1 MNSTATVSIDSAIGS
16 PLWSAGATSALLD
29 SDANER
35 GDSPMS
41 YKRRRLSNGPCSYSE
56 AGKKNEIIGEK
67 NDTEDV
73 TCNNGLLNPQYVNV
87 EGAQAASA
95 EKGKIFIKIFQLA
108 LFLIT
113 LDLFISSKMK
123 SFYINT

>member
-41 YKRRRLSNGPCSYSE
+41 YKKSRLSNGPCTCSE
-56 AGKKNEIIGEK
+56 TGKENTIIGEK
-67 NDTEDV
+67 HDTEDV
-73 TCNNGLLNPQYVNV
+73 TCNDDLLNPQYVNV
-87 EGAQAASA
+87 EAQAASA
-95 EKGKIFIKIFQLA
+95 EKGKVFTKNLQA
-108 LFLIT
+108 FL
-113 LDLFISSKMK
+113 LS
-123 SFYINT
+123 